1 MGIIRNPQGE
11 FLGFDGRPE
20 YIHQACEASLKSLV
34 VDHINVYYQH
44 RMDPSVPIKETL
56 GAIAELI
63 K

>member
-1 MGIIRNPQGE
+1 M
-11 FLGFDGRPE
+11 
-20 YIHQACEASLKSLV
+20 HQACEASLKSLV